1 MPHELM
7 PLPPHKHKQIS
18 RNVPTCTFLHDWAF
32 SDVSYTSRPFR
43 PQCLCSGSLVDEAA
57 LFQFEVE
64 ELLERVGALAVL
76 AVRWVVLPA
85 VGDHSLQVGDEQLL
99 SHVVAVLQPLCHG
112 LQV

>member
-1 MPHELM
+1 MTWVGVSGDVCRARAMLPLNPH
-7 PLPPHKHKQIS
+7 H
-18 RNVPTCTFLHDWAF
+18 
-32 SDVSYTSRPFR
+32 
-43 PQCLCSGSLVDEAA
+43 LCAGSLVDEAA

-76 AVRWVVLPA
+76 AVGRVVLPA

-99 SHVVAVLQPLCHG
+99 GHVVAVLQPLSHS

>member
-1 MPHELM
+1 MSPDVRRARALVPLNPHH
-7 PLPPHKHKQIS
+7 P
-18 RNVPTCTFLHDWAF
+18 CA
-32 SDVSYTSRPFR
+32 
-43 PQCLCSGSLVDEAA
+43 GSLVDEAA

-76 AVRWVVLPA
+76 AVRRVVLPA

-99 SHVVAVLQPLCHG
+99 GHVVAVLQPLRHG